1 MNKHERIQSMIK
13 PTLNNN
19 IQKIF
24 ELFPNCVTET
34 KDKNGTRKVID
45 IDKLRQELSESAI
58 DGPKERY
65 GLNWPDKR
73 KSVLLAN
80 SPTSICLRPFKEE
93 SSDFDN
99 AKNIYIEG
107 DNLDVLKCLRET
119 YLGRIKVIY
128 IDPPY
133 NTGND
138 FIYKDNFLT
147 TKETYLTESG
157 QVDEVGNKLT
167 ANLESNGRFH
177 TDWLNMMYPRL
188 KLSRDF
194 LSDDGVIFI
203 SIDNNEL
210 YSTKFMCDEI
220 FGEDN
225 FVGNIIIQTST
236 DNNPTQI
243 KTEHEYIIC
252 YARNKNN
259 LTPWTA
265 RSDKVDLIKRTYQD
279 LKGKHG
285 NDIQAIQ
292 KELRQWIKS
301 NKEKLNGFTHYDN
314 VDDKGV
320 FHDGDIA
327 NTSANGYKY
336 DVIHPV
342 TKRICKIPPNGY
354 RYPESSIKKMIEEGD
369 IMFGEDE
376 TTLIKPKKRLENAKD
391 VLRSVIYEDGRA
403 STKAFEALMAR
414 DIFQNPKSPTVLSRL
429 FGFILNDGDIV
440 LDFFA
445 GSGTTAEAV
454 LKCNQDKNINAHY
467 ILIQLPENLDES
479 INRGTKKSRQT
490 TINAI
495 RFLDSIN
502 KPHNLSE
509 IAKERIRRINNQ
521 YNCYLFGNQMSG
533 FRVFKADSSNII
545 DIMFTP
551 DQVDQGDLFRQ
562 SDNVKPDRTAE
573 DILIQTMLSLGIPLD
588 SSICEEFVQEK
599 KIFNVADNYLIAC
612 FEKNITN
619 EVMEI
624 IAKKQPVY
632 VVLRD
637 SCFSSDSVADN
648 FEQIFRTYATE
659 TVCKVI

>member
-301 NKEKLNGFTHYDN
+301 NKERLN
-314 VDDKGV
+314 
-320 FHDGDIA
+320 
-327 NTSANGYKY
+327 
-336 DVIHPV
+336 
-342 TKRICKIPPNGY
+342 
-354 RYPESSIKKMIEEGD
+354 
-369 IMFGEDE
+369 
-376 TTLIKPKKRLENAKD
+376 
-391 VLRSVIYEDGRA
+391 
-403 STKAFEALMAR
+403 
-414 DIFQNPKSPTVLSRL
+414 
-429 FGFILNDGDIV
+429 
-440 LDFFA
+440 
-445 GSGTTAEAV
+445 
-454 LKCNQDKNINAHY
+454 
-467 ILIQLPENLDES
+467 
-479 INRGTKKSRQT
+479 
-490 TINAI
+490 
-495 RFLDSIN
+495 
-502 KPHNLSE
+502 
-509 IAKERIRRINNQ
+509 
-521 YNCYLFGNQMSG
+521 
-533 FRVFKADSSNII
+533 
-545 DIMFTP
+545 
-551 DQVDQGDLFRQ
+551 
-562 SDNVKPDRTAE
+562 
-573 DILIQTMLSLGIPLD
+573 
-588 SSICEEFVQEK
+588 
-599 KIFNVADNYLIAC
+599 
-612 FEKNITN
+612 
-619 EVMEI
+619 
-624 IAKKQPVY
+624 
-632 VVLRD
+632 
-637 SCFSSDSVADN
+637 
-648 FEQIFRTYATE
+648 
-659 TVCKVI
+659 